1 MELGELALRLA
12 EHIGAEY
19 AEVRYQQFERAAMNL
34 KGKELTGIIE
44 GVDEGIGV
52 RVIVNGC
59 WGFSYTHNLVEEEVE
74 KTVKRAVKLAK
85 IQGGKCEVKLA
96 EADLAKGRFQFDYK
110 IDPRSV
116 DLNDKISIL
125 VKGIENANEIA
136 GDKLKSVDISYFD
149 LWFKT
154 HFLSSDGADAVQSG
168 ARFYFAF
175 RVYGLTSSG
184 VFYDSER
191 FGMIAGIEKLEEA
204 IIDVSTRMAKRVV
217 NQSKAESPP
226 TGPVI
231 AILESR
237 AAGDFFHEMGHSFE
251 ADSVIRGTSA
261 FEGLKGKMVAVG
273 NLTVYEDPTIPNAW
287 GSIFFDDEGV
297 KPKKTILIENG
308 VLRGY
313 IHSRETAM
321 RLGEKPTGHAR
332 AEGFQY
338 EPIVRMG
345 NVVVKPGDWRE
356 EELISETR
364 NGVYIAGAR
373 GGQTTGKGP
382 FQFQASEAFL
392 IRNGELAK
400 PLRSVGVSMNILEA
414 LKNIE
419 AICKEANYYITLCG
433 KGGQRMAVTALVPTM
448 KIKKVIIGG

>member
-1 MELGELALRLA
+1 MKLGELALRIA
-12 EHIGAEY
+12 ESIGVDH
-19 AEVRYQQFERAAMNL
+19 AEVRYQQFERTAMNL
-34 KGKELTGIIE
+34 RERKLTE
-44 GVDEGIGV
+44 VVKGVDEGIGV

-59 WGFSYTHNLVEEEVE
+59 WGFSYTHNLVEEEIE

-85 IQGGKCEVKLA
+85 IQGGKCGVKLA
-96 EADLAKGRFQFDYK
+96 EVELAKGEFQFNYRV
-110 IDPRSV
+110 DPRNV
-116 DLNDKISIL
+116 DLSDKISIL
-125 VKGIENANEIA
+125 VKGVENANEIA
-136 GDKLKSVDISYFD
+136 GDKLKNVEISYFD

-154 HFLSSDGADAVQSG
+154 HLLSSDGADAVQKG
-168 ARFYFAF
+168 ARFYFTF
-175 RVYGLTSSG
+175 KVYGLTPSG
-184 VFYDSER
+184 VFYGSER
-191 FGMIAGIEKLEEA
+191 FGMMAGIEKLEES
-204 IIDVSTRMAKRVV
+204 ILEVSTRMARRVV

-261 FEGLKGKMVAVG
+261 FEGLKGKIVAVEG
-273 NLTVYEDPTIPNAW
+273 LTVYEDPTIPNAW

-332 AEGFQY
+332 AESFQY

-356 EELISETR
+356 EELISETK

-392 IRNGELAK
+392 IRNGELTK
-400 PLRSVGVSMNILEA
+400 PLKSVGVSMNILEA

-433 KGGQRMAVTALVPTM
+433 KRGQRMAVTALVPTM